1 MLSGNPKRKE
11 LVKIV
16 AFAFLFFLGRPR
28 SLFFLDHKIKL
39 QEMSLC
45 PRAGRKRSWKQA
57 FVGHSCTKVSAV
69 KGELGDKK
77 REMGDQISGP
87 RQVVCLEMSH
97 WSEIWAEADS
107 SWAIARN
114 DMMQRTT
121 LMVTITSERESL

>member
-1 MLSGNPKRKE
+1 M
-11 LVKIV
+11 
-16 AFAFLFFLGRPR
+16 
-28 SLFFLDHKIKL
+28 
-39 QEMSLC
+39 
-45 PRAGRKRSWKQA
+45 
-57 FVGHSCTKVSAV
+57 SAV
-69 KGELGDKK
+69 KGELGDRK
-77 REMGDQISGP
+77 REMGDQISGS